1 MYPLV
6 LAFLGALLLSWQIA
20 TTQPKQI
27 AAWHNTA
34 GDVAAAN
41 FWAYRGSVV
50 SYLNT
55 NPGATGTIADASL
68 TFPMGYIR
76 NPAWTNV
83 VESGT
88 LYTYSVS
95 TLSPDT
101 VDAIARRGGRTMLI
115 GMAKAGNTMTSITG
129 AASGLTIPAAITAGS
144 VVVIGN

>member
-1 MYPLV
+1 MYPMV
-6 LAFLGALLLSWQIA
+6 IAILGAMLLSWQFA
-20 TTQPKQI
+20 VTQPQQV

-41 FWAYRGSVV
+41 FWAYQGAVV
-50 SYLNT
+50 SYLNA
-55 NPGATGTIADASL
+55 NPSATGTIADASL

-83 VESGT
+83 IQSGT
-88 LYTYSVS
+88 LYTYSTS
-95 TLSPDT
+95 SLTPDT
-101 VDAIARRGGRTMLI
+101 VDAIARRGGRTMMI
-115 GMAKAGNTMTSITG
+115 GLAQTGNTMRSITG

>member
-6 LAFLGALLLSWQIA
+6 LAFLGAMLLMWNIA
-20 TTQPKQI
+20 TTQPQQI
-27 AAWHNTA
+27 AAWNNTA

-68 TFPMGYIR
+68 AFPMGYIR
-76 NPAWTNV
+76 NPAWTNTV
-83 VESGT
+83 QGGT
-88 LYTYSVS
+88 LYTYSISALPPV
-95 TLSPDT
+95 TA
-101 VDAIARRGGRTMLI
+101 DAIARRGGRTMLV
-115 GMAKAGNTMTSITG
+115 GTAKSGNTMTSFTG

>member
-6 LAFLGALLLSWQIA
+6 LAFLGAMLLSWQIA
-20 TTQPKQI
+20 ATQPQQI
-27 AAWHNTA
+27 AAVNNTA

-41 FWAYRGSVV
+41 FWAYRGAVV

-55 NPGATGTIADASL
+55 NPGATGTIADTSL

-88 LYTYSVS
+88 LYTYSIS
-95 TLSPDT
+95 TLSSDT

-115 GMAKAGNTMTSITG
+115 GIAKAGNTMTSITG